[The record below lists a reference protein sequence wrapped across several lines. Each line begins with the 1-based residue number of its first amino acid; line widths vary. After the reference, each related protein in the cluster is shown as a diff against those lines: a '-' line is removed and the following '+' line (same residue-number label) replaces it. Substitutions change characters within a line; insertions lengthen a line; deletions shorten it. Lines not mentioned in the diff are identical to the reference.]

1 LSQPVDQGLAH
12 VLEVAGKVVGQ
23 RCGPYQG
30 RTRALGYGR
39 EKVRRGAIKIL
50 DVKMAGRRHPK
61 WRHNDSVQLKTS
73 DLAQQQATRRS
84 ARDE

>member
-1 LSQPVDQGLAH
+1 
-12 VLEVAGKVVGQ
+12 
-23 RCGPYQG
+23 
-30 RTRALGYGR
+30 
-39 EKVRRGAIKIL
+39 
-50 DVKMAGRRHPK
+50 VKMAGRRHPK